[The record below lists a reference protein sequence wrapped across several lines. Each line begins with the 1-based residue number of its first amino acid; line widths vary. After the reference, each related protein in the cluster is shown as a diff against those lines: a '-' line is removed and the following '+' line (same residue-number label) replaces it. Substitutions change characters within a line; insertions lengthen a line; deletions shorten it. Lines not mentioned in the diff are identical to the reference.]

1 MKTGIGALATAF
13 VCLFGVIS
21 AVTITQNTVEV
32 SPISLSLGEL
42 YINPGVYYSIV
53 NNFQTLLARSVY
65 NKGGLFITAA
75 DSYTASVTMTGDT
88 FMNSGIVSF
97 NSLSASKISQYYI
110 TTITSFSNTGSMF
123 FGVSGATLLNTPY
136 YVKSVYS
143 WSNTGMMVFKRTSG
157 SAGSV
162 VIHSS
167 VDSSGVPTIT
177 NAGSICLYNT
187 DWTQSTSIRGSGC
200 ITIGP
205 ESQFNLEMTA
215 YGISAAQT
223 FYLSSADSVLSIHG
237 VVPGSSAY
245 PTYRVAGFG
254 GGNTININLSFS
266 KFSYSAT
273 TGVLTL
279 SSALFTVY
287 FNIGTGYKS
296 SLFSTNTAMMGRS
309 IIYDGPPPNSAPAI
323 CSCEWSFPSVT
334 TSLIASST
342 TAKSAANSV
351 TSASFYSS
359 SSSSPVTESTNV
371 SELSSASASRSTVE
385 SSSSVVSDS
394 SVISTT
400 TTVADPFDFSSFFE
414 KSDSSLTAS
423 LASVSSPSAAVEFS
437 LTSSAIV
444 ASSLSSDY
452 DLASIS
458 TLTSASSS
466 SANSD
471 SSLTSSSIVTSRS
484 SAGLSS
490 SLTSSLATASSSSVT
505 FESSMSPSSIVASSS
520 SAAFESSLSSSL
532 ATASGSSATFE
543 SSMSPSS
550 IVASSSSADS
560 SMLSAFDSSVIRDST
575 SSSSLAGLSLSSTS
589 TSPVDF
595 NSFIT
600 SSSGS
605 TSGLSFA
612 QKTSSGAISSL
623 AMGTESVQRFTTTL
637 VSSRSGDSSASEP
650 DAASVTRSLSS
661 FVSGKSS
668 DENAIS
674 SSPGSVTDFPVISS
688 SVFLG
693 YHNSSVGMSSSS
705 WNSVSSLAQG
715 TKSTVTS
722 RTNSGGL
729 ISTVSTGSM
738 SADLF
743 TASDFSL
750 SATETTSAG
759 ASASATQPGTG
770 GTSAPLS
777 SRTNFP
783 VSSSSIL
790 GVGPSFVSISGHSAA
805 SIDVSA
811 TAANPSTKASSVIAS
826 GSSVVFGFASAS
838 GKTTASS
845 NQFGSSASIE
855 SATDAKNS
863 IVLET
868 PALVNTATVTS
879 EFDHYG
885 AVSTDGASTSGGDVV
900 VNKPAD
906 DYEEASSIVS
916 AISTDDF
923 AVAETQAP
931 LTIHFSSQATR
942 QSTWVSVSTGS
953 SESVSTA
960 SINIENS
967 AWSYNLSL
975 AMVVLSVLAL
985 AF

>member
-13 VCLFGVIS
+13 MCLFGVIS

-200 ITIGP
+200 ITVGP

-279 SSALFTVY
+279 SSALFTVN

-309 IIYDGPPPNSAPAI
+309 ITYDGPPPNSAPAV

-351 TSASFYSS
+351 TSASSS

-423 LASVSSPSAAVEFS
+423 LASASSPSAAVDFS

-466 SANSD
+466 SANSY
-471 SSLTSSSIVTSRS
+471 SSLTS
-484 SAGLSS
+484 
-490 SLTSSLATASSSSVT
+490 
-505 FESSMSPSSIVASSS
+505 SSIVASSS
-520 SAAFESSLSSSL
+520 SAAFESPLSSSL
-532 ATASGSSATFE
+532 ATASSSSDAFESPLTSSANVA
-543 SSMSPSS
+543 SSLSSGSGLSSTSSLASASSSSAGFSTSLSPSS

-612 QKTSSGAISSL
+612 QKTSSGATSSL

-674 SSPGSVTDFPVISS
+674 SSPGSVTDLPVISS

-705 WNSVSSLAQG
+705 WNSMSSLAQG

-729 ISTVSTGSM
+729 FSTVSTGIM
-738 SADLF
+738 SADLV
-743 TASDFSL
+743 TASDLSL

-759 ASASATQPGTG
+759 ASASATQPGAG

-790 GVGPSFVSISGHSAA
+790 GVGPSVVSISGHSAA

-811 TAANPSTKASSVIAS
+811 TAAYPSTKASSVIAS

-855 SATDAKNS
+855 SATGVENS

-885 AVSTDGASTSGGDVV
+885 AVSTDGASTSGGDAV

-906 DYEEASSIVS
+906 DYEEASLTVS
-916 AISTDDF
+916 AISTDDV

-931 LTIHFSSQATR
+931 LTVHFSSQATR
-942 QSTWVSVSTGS
+942 QNTWVSVSTGS
-953 SESVSTA
+953 SESLSTA

-967 AWSYNLSL
+967 AGSYNLSL

>member
-13 VCLFGVIS
+13 MCLFGVIS

-200 ITIGP
+200 ITVGP

-279 SSALFTVY
+279 SSALFTVN

-309 IIYDGPPPNSAPAI
+309 ITYDGPPPNSAPAV

-351 TSASFYSS
+351 TSASSS

-371 SELSSASASRSTVE
+371 SERSSASASRSTVE

-423 LASVSSPSAAVEFS
+423 LASASSPSAAVDFS

-466 SANSD
+466 SANSY
-471 SSLTSSSIVTSRS
+471 SSLTS
-484 SAGLSS
+484 
-490 SLTSSLATASSSSVT
+490 
-505 FESSMSPSSIVASSS
+505 SSIVASSS
-520 SAAFESSLSSSL
+520 SAAFESSLTSSL
-532 ATASGSSATFE
+532 ATASSSSATFE

-550 IVASSSSADS
+550 IVSS
-560 SMLSAFDSSVIRDST
+560 
-575 SSSSLAGLSLSSTS
+575 
-589 TSPVDF
+589 
-595 NSFIT
+595 
-600 SSSGS
+600 
-605 TSGLSFA
+605 
-612 QKTSSGAISSL
+612 
-623 AMGTESVQRFTTTL
+623 
-637 VSSRSGDSSASEP
+637 
-650 DAASVTRSLSS
+650 
-661 FVSGKSS
+661 
-668 DENAIS
+668 
-674 SSPGSVTDFPVISS
+674 
-688 SVFLG
+688 
-693 YHNSSVGMSSSS
+693 
-705 WNSVSSLAQG
+705 
-715 TKSTVTS
+715 
-722 RTNSGGL
+722 
-729 ISTVSTGSM
+729 
-738 SADLF
+738 
-743 TASDFSL
+743 
-750 SATETTSAG
+750 
-759 ASASATQPGTG
+759 
-770 GTSAPLS
+770 
-777 SRTNFP
+777 
-783 VSSSSIL
+783 
-790 GVGPSFVSISGHSAA
+790 
-805 SIDVSA
+805 
-811 TAANPSTKASSVIAS
+811 
-826 GSSVVFGFASAS
+826 
-838 GKTTASS
+838 
-845 NQFGSSASIE
+845 
-855 SATDAKNS
+855 
-863 IVLET
+863 
-868 PALVNTATVTS
+868 
-879 EFDHYG
+879 
-885 AVSTDGASTSGGDVV
+885 
-900 VNKPAD
+900 
-906 DYEEASSIVS
+906 
-916 AISTDDF
+916 
-923 AVAETQAP
+923 
-931 LTIHFSSQATR
+931 
-942 QSTWVSVSTGS
+942 
-953 SESVSTA
+953 
-960 SINIENS
+960 
-967 AWSYNLSL
+967 
-975 AMVVLSVLAL
+975 
-985 AF
+985 